1 MDGQPLDCYDY
12 LSTYGTNN
20 MSPFLK
26 IFLAVLNTE
35 CLEKYFRHFIMLKSL
50 EKYFRH
56 FIMLKKRTDGFL
68 CLTGECFHLQLNA
81 KTKPVG
87 EGAGW
92 KSAGKMLKTCT
103 TNVFLCPNKENV
115 CV

>member
-26 IFLAVLNTE
+26 IFLAVLNPK
-35 CLEKYFRHFIMLKSL
+35 CL

-56 FIMLKKRTDGFL
+56 FIMLKKRTNGFL

-81 KTKPVG
+81 KTKTVG
-87 EGAGW
+87 EEAGW